1 MEWNANHKMINKRSL
16 ADIIGELGASQVKQD
31 PTTPSQ
37 TVSHRTDEEALAIE
51 IRNFISEMQK
61 LKEKQGQLE
70 QRIDEQEEERQDVMQ
85 QVKE

>member
-61 LKEKQGQLE
+61 LKEKQG
-70 QRIDEQEEERQDVMQ
+70 
-85 QVKE
+85 